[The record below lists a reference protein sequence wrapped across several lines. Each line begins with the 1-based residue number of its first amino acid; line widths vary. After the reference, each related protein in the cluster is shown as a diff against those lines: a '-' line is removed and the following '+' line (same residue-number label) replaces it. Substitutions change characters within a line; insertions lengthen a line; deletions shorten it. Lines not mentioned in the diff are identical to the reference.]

1 MLCVRHLPA
10 RSAFADTLTQYDAQ
24 GHFERPPY
32 TESTM
37 RSAYHVREL
46 DVYRLHQ
53 IQRPL
58 DVILSHDWPRGIA
71 RFGNMD
77 ALCRAKRFLAA
88 EIESNT
94 LGSTP
99 GEKLLHALQPQYWF
113 SAHLHTK
120 FSALVP
126 HSSGAST
133 RFLALDKCLPGRS
146 FLQARLLQ
154 SHGFARCIYVLG
166 HLDDAP
172 AFSCACESVLHR
184 CFLLAFCLVAFS
196 PAE

>member
-1 MLCVRHLPA
+1 MLALQWYVLGFLSRALRLQRRRH
-10 RSAFADTLTQYDAQ
+10 SAHVQ

-32 TESTM
+32 TDSTM

-58 DVILSHDWPRGIA
+58 DVFLSHDWPRGIA
-71 RFGNMD
+71 RFGNTD

-120 FSALVP
+120 FAAVVP

-146 FLQARLLQ
+146 FLQARRLHSYVALVK
-154 SHGFARCIYVLG
+154 AR
-166 HLDDAP
+166 
-172 AFSCACESVLHR
+172 
-184 CFLLAFCLVAFS
+184 
-196 PAE
+196 